1 MICVIILFNEMKIL
15 IIEINGETQVD
26 IVLKALLDSFM
37 QFKFN
42 YNMNKIVTSLTKLMS
57 KLQMAKGILRDQKD
71 IHMIVKGFLG
81 SSSQKK
87 KNTIEFAKQKRK
99 FKGKR
104 KKKKS
109 KGQNKCFLCGL
120 KFHWKKEYP
129 KFLKRQSS
137 MHHYLLAESCLV
149 LDSTNSWW
157 TDSKATTHVCNSLQ
171 GFQLRRS

>member
-1 MICVIILFNEMKIL
+1 
-15 IIEINGETQVD
+15 
-26 IVLKALLDSFM
+26 
-37 QFKFN
+37 
-42 YNMNKIVTSLTKLMS
+42 
-57 KLQMAKGILRDQKD
+57 MAKGILKDQKD
-71 IHMIVKGFLG
+71 IHMTVRGFLG

-87 KNTIEFAKQKRK
+87 KNTIEFANQKRK

-104 KKKKS
+104 KKKKN

-120 KFHWKKEYP
+120 KCHWNKEYP

-171 GFQLRRS
+171 GFQLRRRLNDQDMYLTLAFEARVVVQVVEDVIFIFFIVVFQY